1 VDRILEIGS
10 FAAGFCGRLF
20 AQAGHEVV
28 RVETTEPAP
37 GWVSKEALD
46 LFLHPGKRRLQ
57 TNDPGLITELA
68 SQADIVIV
76 EAANADALEAL
87 RFDDMKARLKISIT
101 PFGRTGPKR
110 NWHATSSVLLAMG
123 GYTYLMGDE
132 DRAPLTLP
140 GHFVDFESG
149 QYAYTAANACRL
161 AGEANNIDVSM
172 LEVVMSLSQFTTVRW
187 HCGGEIRSRHG
198 SEFWT
203 VPPSNLFACQD
214 GWIYMNIVPIFWDAF
229 ATFLDRPEL
238 VIDERFLTNDLR
250 MKNRVA
256 LNECIQE
263 VVLTMTKKTAQE
275 RAVESRVP
283 VGIVQTLDDVLD
295 DPHLLEREFWQQ
307 VHAAGHD
314 SIRSP
319 SLPFR
324 FNNAPRPVLALT
336 KPEEI

>member
-1 VDRILEIGS
+1 MDRILEIGH

-28 RVETTEPAP
+28 RIESAESAP

-57 TNDPGLITELA
+57 VNDPDLVAELA
-68 SQADIVIV
+68 DQADVVIV
-76 EAANADALEAL
+76 EAVTAAALDDL
-87 RFDDMKARLKISIT
+87 HFDDWKSETKVSIT
-101 PFGRTGPKR
+101 PFGRTGPKC
-110 NWHATSSVLLAMG
+110 NWHATSNVLLAMG
-123 GYTYLMGDE
+123 GYTYLMGDQGRE
-132 DRAPLTLP
+132 PLTLP

-149 QYAYTAANACRL
+149 QYAYTALNACRF
-161 AGEANNIDVSM
+161 AGEENSIDVSM
-172 LEVVMSLSQFTTVRW
+172 LEVVMSLSQFTTVKW
-187 HCGGEIRSRHG
+187 HCSGEIRSRHG

-214 GWIYMNIVPIFWDAF
+214 GWLYINIVPIFWDAF

-250 MKNRVA
+250 MKNRDA

-263 VVLTMTKKTAQE
+263 IVATMTKKTAQE

-283 VGIVQTLDDVLD
+283 VGIVQSLDDVLD
-295 DPHLLEREFWQQ
+295 DPHLLAREFWQHVQ
-307 VHAAGHD
+307 GCGYD

-324 FNNAPRPVLALT
+324 FNKAPRPELVLSA
-336 KPEEI
+336 PEKI

>member
-1 VDRILEIGS
+1 MDRILEIGN
-10 FAAGFCGRLF
+10 FAAGFCGRLC

-28 RVETTEPAP
+28 RIESTEAAPA
-37 GWVSKEALD
+37 WVSTEALD

-57 TNDPGLITELA
+57 VDDPDLIAELA
-68 SQADIVIV
+68 DQADVVIV
-76 EAANADALEAL
+76 EADTADALDAL
-87 RFDDMKARLKISIT
+87 HFDDWESRVKVSIT

-110 NWHATSSVLLAMG
+110 NWHATANVLLAMG
-123 GYTYLMGDE
+123 GYTYLMGDQ

-149 QYAYTAANACRL
+149 QYAYTAVNACRF
-161 AGEANNIDVSM
+161 AGEENSIDVSM
-172 LEVVMSLSQFTTVRW
+172 LEVIMSLSQFTTVKW

-214 GWIYMNIVPIFWDAF
+214 GWLYMNIVPIFWDAF

-250 MKNRVA
+250 MENRDA
-256 LNECIQE
+256 LNACIQE
-263 VVLTMTKKTAQE
+263 IVLTMTKKTAQE

-283 VGIVQTLDDVLD
+283 VGIVQTLDDVLK

-307 VHAAGHD
+307 VDAIGYE

-319 SLPFR
+319 SLPYR
-324 FNNAPRPVLALT
+324 INKTPRPRLT
-336 KPEEI
+336 LTVPEKN

>member
-1 VDRILEIGS
+1 MDRILEIGN

-28 RVETTEPAP
+28 RIEPAEAAP
-37 GWVSKEALD
+37 GWVSSEALD

-57 TNDPGLITELA
+57 VNDPDLIAELA
-68 SQADIVIV
+68 DKADVVIV
-76 EAANADALEAL
+76 EAATADELDALW
-87 RFDDMKARLKISIT
+87 FDDWQSKVRISIT

-110 NWHATSSVLLAMG
+110 NWQATPNVLLAMG
-123 GYTYLMGDE
+123 GYTYLMGDP

-140 GHFVDFESG
+140 GHFVEFESG

-161 AGEANNIDVSM
+161 AGESNCIDVSM
-172 LEVVMSLSQFTTVRW
+172 LEVIMSLSQFTTVRW
-187 HCGGEIRSRHG
+187 HCAGEIRRRHG

-203 VPPSNLFACQD
+203 VPPSNLFALQD
-214 GWIYMNIVPIFWDAF
+214 GWLYMNIVPIFWDAF

-238 VIDERFLTNDLR
+238 VIDERFLTNKLR
-250 MKNRVA
+250 MENRVA
-256 LNECIQE
+256 LNESIQE
-263 VVLTMTKKTAQE
+263 VVITMTKKTAQE
-275 RAVESRVP
+275 RAVVSRVP
-283 VGIVQTLDDVLD
+283 VGIVQTLDDVLS

-307 VHAAGHD
+307 VDAAGYD

-324 FNNAPRPVLALT
+324 FNGAPRPTLALT
-336 KPEEI
+336 MPEES